1 MAVPKKRTSKTKSK
15 TRKAIWKRKA
25 YISAQK
31 SLSLG
36 KSLISGKINSF
47 AYIEDNDEKD

>member
-15 TRKAIWKRKA
+15 TRKATWKKKA
-25 YISAQK
+25 YINAQK

-36 KSLISGKINSF
+36 KSLISGKVNSF
-47 AYIEDNDEKD
+47 LYIEDNNKKD